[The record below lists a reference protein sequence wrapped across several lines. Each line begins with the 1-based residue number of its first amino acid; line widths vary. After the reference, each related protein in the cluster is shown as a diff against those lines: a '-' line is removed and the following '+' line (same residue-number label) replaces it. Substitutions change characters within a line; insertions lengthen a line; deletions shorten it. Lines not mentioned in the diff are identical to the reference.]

1 MASVLTS
8 NLQTGGAQFQAA
20 LANSQNAIN
29 ALLRQAGVTGDT
41 SGYSAAGAVGGGGAP
56 TLGTLSY
63 GAEGGYSE
71 AYQAG
76 GNIASDAAMQSRSRG
91 LGGGGLAAQRQELAL
106 MQTQKGAAD
115 ITSALTQGIGEQY
128 GIAQQANADELV
140 RQADAA
146 KAVADAAAATGSITN
161 PEVAA
166 TGSITNPEVAAPPDV
181 GANIAPGTS
190 GGILPVGERA
200 VYKKKGTPGGTGVPS
215 NPALGQIHKGDG
227 GVTWVYRNQPN
238 GPGWYKK

>member
-29 ALLRQAGVTGDT
+29 ALLRQAGVTGNT
-41 SGYSAAGAVGGGGAP
+41 SDYSAAGAVGGGAAP
-56 TLGTLSY
+56 TLGNISY
-63 GAEGGYSE
+63 GAEGAFSE

-76 GNIASDAAMQSRSRG
+76 GNIAAEQAMQSRSRG

-106 MQTQKGAAD
+106 MQTQQGAGDVTRGLAE
-115 ITSALTQGIGEQY
+115 GIGAQY
-128 GIAQQANADELV
+128 GVAQQTNADEIMRLAAV
-140 RQADAA
+140 QAASADAI
-146 KAVADAAAATGSITN
+146 AAG
-161 PEVAA
+161 
-166 TGSITNPEVAAPPDV
+166 GSITNPEVAAPTDPLA
-181 GANIAPGTS
+181 GIAPNTS

-215 NPALGQIHKGDG
+215 NPPLGQIFKGDG

>member
-8 NLQTGGAQFQAA
+8 NLQTGGAQFQTA

-29 ALLRQAGVTGDT
+29 ALLRQAGVTGNT
-41 SGYSAAGAVGGGGAP
+41 SGYSAAGAVGGGAAP
-56 TLGTLSY
+56 TLGNISY

-76 GNIASDAAMQSRSRG
+76 GNIAADQAMQSRSRG

-106 MQTQKGAAD
+106 MQTQKGASD

-146 KAVADAAAATGSITN
+146 KAAADAAAATGSITN

-166 TGSITNPEVAAPPDV
+166 PPDV
-181 GANIAPGTS
+181 AANIAPGTS
-190 GGILPVGERA
+190 GGILPVNERA
-200 VYKKKGTPGGTGVPS
+200 VYKKKGTPGGTGVPR

>member
-8 NLQTGGAQFQAA
+8 NLQTGGAQFQTA

-56 TLGTLSY
+56 TLGNISY

-140 RQADAA
+140 RQADVATALANSAA
-146 KAVADAAAATGSITN
+146 G
-161 PEVAA
+161 
-166 TGSITNPEVAAPPDV
+166 TGSITNPEVAAPADV

-190 GGILPVGERA
+190 GGILPVGERGA
-200 VYKKKGTPGGTGVPS
+200 YKKKGTPGGTGVPR
-215 NPALGQIHKGDG
+215 NPPLGQIHKGDG

>member
-1 MASVLTS
+1 MTSVLTS

-20 LANSQNAIN
+20 LANSQSAIN

-41 SGYSAAGAVGGGGAP
+41 SGYSAAGAVGGGAAP
-56 TLGTLSY
+56 TLGNISY

-76 GNIASDAAMQSRSRG
+76 GNIAADQAMQSRSRG

-106 MQTQKGAAD
+106 MQTQKGASD
-115 ITSALTQGIGEQY
+115 ITS
-128 GIAQQANADELV
+128 DELV

-146 KAVADAAAATGSITN
+146 KAAADAAAATGSITN

-166 TGSITNPEVAAPPDV
+166 PPDV
-181 GANIAPGTS
+181 AANIAPGTS
-190 GGILPVGERA
+190 GGILPVNERA

-215 NPALGQIHKGDG
+215 NPPLGQIFKGDG